1 MNLTARI
8 YGGQTELVSRLLCFD
23 FQETRPVKMSART
36 PRRNEELGMKASNVS
51 VNERAYLEM
60 KQRIYD
66 DVKRDVEQV
75 LRDREMMAGCRAQW
89 MLLVALYRKFGFGQ
103 KRLKAVMLE
112 IETMLENLYEDR
124 QAEVMDETL
133 ILDLERLGLDIKA
146 THGEY
151 FECAERLKSFGR
163 FIDKEKDKAK
173 AEAKEKELLKKL
185 NINIKMNMKGRKLL

>member
-1 MNLTARI
+1 
-8 YGGQTELVSRLLCFD
+8 
-23 FQETRPVKMSART
+23 
-36 PRRNEELGMKASNVS
+36 MKANRQSID
-51 VNERAYLEM
+51 ERAYLEI

-66 DVKRDVEQV
+66 DVKRDCEQV
-75 LRDREMMAGCRAQW
+75 LKDREMMAGCRAQW

-112 IETMLENLYEDR
+112 LETMLENLYADR

-133 ILDLERLGLDIKA
+133 ILDLERLGLNIKE

-151 FECAERLKSFGR
+151 FECAERLKNFGK
-163 FIDKEKDKAK
+163 FIDKEKEKAK

-185 NINIKMNMKGRKLL
+185 NINISMNMKGRKLL